1 MPESTER
8 KAAALALS
16 GGGFRAT
23 LFHCGTF
30 IRLNELG
37 VLAHLERISSV
48 SGGAIAAGMLAAA
61 WPRLKRE
68 GTRFVNLDEEVIAPL
83 QAFCTRTI
91 DKAAIGWGAL
101 LPGRS
106 IGDVLADIYD
116 EILGGRML
124 AELPDTPQFVFNATN
139 LQTGRLV
146 RIQKARLADY
156 TIGAIAQPKLRLAVA
171 VAASSAFPPVLSPVT
186 IDTRTVGPW
195 TDLKGTRHFGD
206 NAFTERL
213 SLTDGG
219 AYDNLGLETVDDF
232 VPLFVSDAGAPFTID
247 AEAGLLWPQQL
258 MRVLDIAT
266 DQARALRKRF
276 LYRSRGAAEG
286 KPAEKPF
293 AFAGI
298 DGDPAKY
305 PAPRSLAAD
314 PTVTRGLARLRTRL
328 NPFSDEEQGRLIN
341 WGWYMTDL
349 AARSYVDLA
358 AAAPSAWPRPRW
370 ALG

>member
-1 MPESTER
+1 MPQSAR
-8 KAAALALS
+8 RDAPALALS

-37 VLAHLERISSV
+37 FLARMERISAV

-61 WPRLKRE
+61 WPRLKLK
-68 GTRFVNLDEEVIAPL
+68 GGRFTNLEEAVIAPL
-83 QAFCTRTI
+83 QSFCTRTI
-91 DKAAIGWGAL
+91 DKAAVGWGAL
-101 LPGRS
+101 LPGKS

-116 EILGGRML
+116 EMYQGRTL

-146 RIQKARLADY
+146 RMQKLRLADY
-156 TIGAIAQPKLRLAVA
+156 SIGEIRQPKLRLAVA

-186 IDTRTVGPW
+186 IAAGAVGRW
-195 TDLKGTRHFGD
+195 KDLDGTSHFGD
-206 NAFTERL
+206 PAFIRTL

-232 VPLFVSDAGAPFTID
+232 APLFVSDAGAPFTID

-276 LYRSRGAAEG
+276 LHRSRGGEPG

-298 DGDPAKY
+298 DGDPADY
-305 PAPRSLAAD
+305 PAARKLAMDPRL
-314 PTVTRGLARLRTRL
+314 TRGLARLRTRL
-328 NPFSDEEQGRLIN
+328 NPFSEEEQGRLIN
-341 WGWYMTDL
+341 WGWSMTDL
-349 AARSYVDLA
+349 AARSYVDTT
-358 AAAPSAWPRPRW
+358 APAPTAWPQPKW
-370 ALG
+370 GLG

>member
-1 MPESTER
+1 MLESAQR
-8 KAAALALS
+8 NAPALALS

-30 IRLNELG
+30 IRLNQLG
-37 VLAHLERISSV
+37 VLARMERMSSV

-61 WPRLKRE
+61 WPKLRME
-68 GTRFVNLDEEVIAPL
+68 DGRFVNLEQEVIAPL

-91 DKAAIGWGAL
+91 DKAAVGWGAL
-101 LPGRS
+101 LPGKS

-116 EILGGRML
+116 EMFGGRLL
-124 AELPDTPQFVFNATN
+124 ADLPDKPQFVFNATN

-146 RIQKARLADY
+146 RMQKARLADY
-156 TIGAIAQPKLRLAVA
+156 TIGEIKKPKLRLAVA

-186 IDTRTVGPW
+186 VDTGKVGRW
-195 TDLKGTRHFGD
+195 TNLDGTRHFGD
-206 NAFTERL
+206 PAFAAQL

-232 VPLFVSDAGAPFTID
+232 APLFVSDAGAPFTID
-247 AEAGLLWPQQL
+247 AEAGLFWPQQL

-266 DQARALRKRF
+266 DQARGLRKRM
-276 LYRSRGAAEG
+276 LYRAREATPD
-286 KPAEKPF
+286 KPAAKPF
-293 AFAGI
+293 AYAGI
-298 DGDPAKY
+298 DGDPKDY
-305 PAPRSLAAD
+305 PASRKLTTNPRLTD
-314 PTVTRGLARLRTRL
+314 GLARLRTRL

-349 AARSYVDLA
+349 AARSYVDTG
-358 AAAPSAWPRPRW
+358 AAAPTAWPRPKW
-370 ALG
+370 GLG